1 MKTTVEIP
9 DELFR
14 AAKATAARDGS
25 KLKDLVADGLRL
37 VLRKTRLERRRLRF
51 PLIPGKP
58 EGARLTAARVNEIEA
73 AEAREETSRHARLGR
88 R

>member
-37 VLRKTRLERRRLRF
+37 VLRKTRPERRRLRF

-58 EGARLTAARVNEIEA
+58 GVARLTAARVNEVEA
-73 AEAREETSRHARLGR
+73 AEDREDASRHARPGR